1 MRNSY
6 RKKCTINLQTNLYWN
21 KHIRL
26 SKTLMQD
33 FQYIYIKNNYGDKAK
48 ILLTDFDSLM
58 YKMFMKTSKE
68 LLDFSNY
75 PKDSKCYNR

>member
-1 MRNSY
+1 
-6 RKKCTINLQTNLYWN
+6 
-21 KHIRL
+21 
-26 SKTLMQD
+26 MQD

>member
-1 MRNSY
+1 
-6 RKKCTINLQTNLYWN
+6 
-21 KHIRL
+21 
-26 SKTLMQD
+26 MQNC
-33 FQYIYIKNNYGDKAK
+33 QYNYIKNNYGNKVE